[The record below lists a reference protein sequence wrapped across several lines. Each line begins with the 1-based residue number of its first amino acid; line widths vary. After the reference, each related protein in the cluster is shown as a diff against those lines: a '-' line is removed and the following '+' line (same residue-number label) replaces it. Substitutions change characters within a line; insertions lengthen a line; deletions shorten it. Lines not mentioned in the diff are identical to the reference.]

1 MKQFDL
7 FECQNELDIQAK
19 QEQMFQ
25 KWRLLPPERLI
36 LAGTPDRRRL
46 GAELADGYC
55 MVWEQALHR
64 CQGLPPNR
72 EIWLNHIEKPEY
84 WVMNWNDDPCG
95 EHIEICPFCHANLA
109 CGEGDAVLI
118 KADDGWWRILG
129 FMEAGG

>member
-1 MKQFDL
+1 M
-7 FECQNELDIQAK
+7 EAAST
-19 QEQMFQ
+19 
-25 KWRLLPPERLI
+25 R
-36 LAGTPDRRRL
+36 TPDSGGNSGQTPTWR
-46 GAELADGYC
+46 YC

-64 CQGLPPNR
+64 CQGLPPNQ

-129 FMEAGG
+129 FMEAE

>member
-7 FECQNELDIQAK
+7 FECQKELDIQAK
-19 QEQMFQ
+19 REQMFQ

-46 GAELADGYC
+46 GEELADGYC

-64 CQGLPPNR
+64 CQGLPPNQ

-95 EHIEICPFCHANLA
+95 EHIEICPFCHA

-129 FMEAGG
+129 FMEAE

>member
-7 FECQNELDIQAK
+7 FECQKELDIQAK

-55 MVWEQALHR
+55 MVWEQLPGTPAQSGDLAKPHR
-64 CQGLPPNR
+64 
-72 EIWLNHIEKPEY
+72 
-84 WVMNWNDDPCG
+84 
-95 EHIEICPFCHANLA
+95 
-109 CGEGDAVLI
+109 
-118 KADDGWWRILG
+118 
-129 FMEAGG
+129 EA

>member
-7 FECQNELDIQAK
+7 FECQKELDIQAK
-19 QEQMFQ
+19 REQMFQ

-46 GAELADGYC
+46 GEELADGYC

-64 CQGLPPNR
+64 CQGLPPNQ

-84 WVMNWNDDPCG
+84 WVIGMMIHV
-95 EHIEICPFCHANLA
+95 ES
-109 CGEGDAVLI
+109 
-118 KADDGWWRILG
+118 ILKSAHFATPTSHVG
-129 FMEAGG
+129 RAMRF

>member
-7 FECQNELDIQAK
+7 FECQKE
-19 QEQMFQ
+19 
-25 KWRLLPPERLI
+25 LLPPERLI

-46 GAELADGYC
+46 GEELADGYC

-64 CQGLPPNR
+64 CQGLPPNQ

-129 FMEAGG
+129 FMEAE